1 MTSSHISTTPRRAS
15 VNRASC
21 SSQSL
26 LKAVLVCW
34 VLSGAA
40 FSWAQDR
47 SRAQQKSKPAE
58 CWVAEFREMA
68 LTTHVVGERERKALD
83 WLSRHAKQCSD
94 EQLVVLATNRPS
106 WLGNADTARVAGAID
121 RELERRYVAG
131 KGKVESLFDSPQ
143 AKQGDTQTT
152 TTPAAPAPVVPATQP
167 ATTPAA
173 VVVQQPPPQPA
184 AN

>member
-1 MTSSHISTTPRRAS
+1 
-15 VNRASC
+15 
-21 SSQSL
+21 
-26 LKAVLVCW
+26 
-34 VLSGAA
+34 
-40 FSWAQDR
+40 
-47 SRAQQKSKPAE
+47 
-58 CWVAEFREMA
+58 MA

-173 VVVQQPPPQPA
+173 VVVQQPPPRHQGLTARPTLPCTRPDELIVSHCIPPTCLFA
-184 AN
+184 SQIIYK